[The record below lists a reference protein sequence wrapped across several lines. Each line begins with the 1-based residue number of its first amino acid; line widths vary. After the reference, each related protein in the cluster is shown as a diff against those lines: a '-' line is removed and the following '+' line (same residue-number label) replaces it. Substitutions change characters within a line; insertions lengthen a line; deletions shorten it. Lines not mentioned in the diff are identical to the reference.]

1 MKMMIINPCNEVY
14 LVMWLALSSSR
25 STPLYSMFMHTGS
38 ELYVC
43 PTTCA
48 SLSSGRQHLVICDLE
63 INTVIMCGSLF
74 ILSRRSVFSKLNR
87 FCHSVG
93 TSLGLS
99 HCVDH
104 IRGGLLGRWTPP
116 RCSLNAGSCSGPAP
130 SSAYLNSV
138 FTDGVWHAGPYRSL
152 GGAGRSGVKWSETG
166 KGRGQGKRDSI
177 EWRRDGGGGRLRP
190 HWKGAQS

>member
-1 MKMMIINPCNEVY
+1 MKCILSCDWPWAPLAALHCTLCLCIRARSYMFARLLAPAY
-14 LVMWLALSSSR
+14 LLA
-25 STPLYSMFMHTGS
+25 
-38 ELYVC
+38 
-43 PTTCA
+43 
-48 SLSSGRQHLVICDLE
+48 RQHLVICDLE

-104 IRGGLLGRWTPP
+104 IRGGLLGRWTTP

>member
-116 RCSLNAGSCSGPAP
+116 PPLQFECWLLFGPGSLLSLSEQCFHRRCLTRRALP
-130 SSAYLNSV
+130 
-138 FTDGVWHAGPYRSL
+138 F
-152 GGAGRSGVKWSETG
+152 AGRSRQVRGQVKWNWQRERSGE
-166 KGRGQGKRDSI
+166 KG
-177 EWRRDGGGGRLRP
+177 
-190 HWKGAQS
+190 

>member
-48 SLSSGRQHLVICDLE
+48 SLSSGGQHLVICDLE

-116 RCSLNAGSCSGPAP
+116 PAAVWMLAPVRARLPPQLIWTVFSQTVFDTQGPTVRWAEPAGQG
-130 SSAYLNSV
+130 SSE
-138 FTDGVWHAGPYRSL
+138 
-152 GGAGRSGVKWSETG
+152 VKLAKGEVRG
-166 KGRGQGKRDSI
+166 KGI
-177 EWRRDGGGGRLRP
+177 V
-190 HWKGAQS
+190 